1 MKIRAFLTAASMLVL
16 AVLPAHAEEEA
27 PEGWDAY
34 RFGMTLEEA
43 TAVPGLAFEEWRN
56 DEDIQQKVLRSA
68 SEVEVGG
75 TPFRVTL
82 HFRLGG
88 GYDEGWLSLIRLM
101 WKRSQVSE
109 VRCAQKHGQIVERMD
124 ARYGVLTRSDRDGPY
139 GNGSSS
145 YSAYKHWWVK
155 QRGDFTV
162 VKVRTH
168 WNEHAGSHDPNVCDI
183 TISYDGGKP
192 PAKEPAPGIRQ
203 F

>member
-16 AVLPAHAEEEA
+16 AALPAHAEEEA
-27 PEGWDAY
+27 PDGWDAY

-56 DEDIQQKVLRSA
+56 DEDIQKKVLRSA
-68 SEVEVGG
+68 SEVEVGV
-75 TPFRVTL
+75 TPFRIML
-82 HFRLGG
+82 HFRFKG

-109 VRCAQKHGQIVERMD
+109 TRCAQKHGQIVERMD
-124 ARYGVLTRSDRDGPY
+124 VRYGVLKRFDQRRSD
-139 GNGSSS
+139 GSGAL
-145 YSAYKHWWVK
+145 YSAHKPWWVE
-155 QRGDFTV
+155 QRGDFTSTEV
-162 VKVRTH
+162 MTH

-192 PAKEPAPGIRQ
+192 PAKEPAPGTRQ